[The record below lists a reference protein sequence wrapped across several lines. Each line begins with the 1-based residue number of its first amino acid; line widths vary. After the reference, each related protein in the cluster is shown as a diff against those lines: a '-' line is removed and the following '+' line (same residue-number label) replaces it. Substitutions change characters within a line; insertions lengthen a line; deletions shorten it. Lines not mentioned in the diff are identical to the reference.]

1 MSTILFIATLILN
14 ISGVAFSAIYIWLN
28 SFSKITDLAERNN
41 SILKITKVS
50 MSLSMVFALLSCLL
64 SNNNVI
70 EDAIG
75 STATLY
81 SIIAISWL
89 VVLLACGVAMLYS
102 FVSKAKFK
110 TELLSS
116 VKKIFV
122 IALWGAGISMV
133 LTWLFS

>member
-1 MSTILFIATLILN
+1 MSTILFIATLVLN
-14 ISGVAFSAIYIWLN
+14 IVGVAFSVIYIWLN
-28 SFSKITDLAERNN
+28 AFSKITDLADRNT

-64 SNNNVI
+64 SSDNVI
-70 EDAIG
+70 EEAIG

-102 FVSKAKFK
+102 FVSKATFK
-110 TELLSS
+110 TELLRS